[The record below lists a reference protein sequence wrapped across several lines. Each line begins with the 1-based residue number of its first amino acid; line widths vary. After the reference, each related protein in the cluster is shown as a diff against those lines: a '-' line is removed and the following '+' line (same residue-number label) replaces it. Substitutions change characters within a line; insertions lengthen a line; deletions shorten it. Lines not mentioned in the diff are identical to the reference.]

1 MKDRRPPALDALE
14 SLIFTA
20 GVVAVVVCGSWLATV
35 LILVA
40 FRG

>member
-20 GVVAVVVCGSWLATV
+20 GVVAVVVCGVWLGS
-35 LILVA
+35 ILVVVA
-40 FRG
+40 FH